1 MNRLMIYVH
10 GQGGSAEEAEQMEFL
25 DAWIKKVMEE

>member
-1 MNRLMIYVH
+1 MKRLIIYVH

-25 DAWIKKVMEE
+25 DDWIKKVVAE